1 MRTMRDRKR
10 EPVEWGI
17 ADQFARWTTR
27 AAVNRRPGGATQYA
41 VNAELDSLDF
51 DRVFDRS
58 LGAIEPK
65 EFGDW
70 HAESVRKLMNNE
82 PALSYAW
89 AAKNIAIYLKV
100 TCYLAGF
107 GRDGLKDVMH
117 PPFDRPL
124 LEAVVRQPPWNM
136 KGGLVALKDIDE
148 DSYHIIISMMKI
160 RAKSLGCT
168 LFEVEQLWSP
178 PST

>member
-1 MRTMRDRKR
+1 MKDRER
-10 EPVEWGI
+10 EPVEWSI
-17 ADQFARWTTR
+17 ADQFARWATR
-27 AAVNRRPGGATQYA
+27 AAVNRRPGGATQYT

-70 HAESVRKLMNNE
+70 HAESVRKLMDNE

-107 GRDGLKDVMH
+107 GRDGLKNVMH
-117 PPFDRPL
+117 PPFDGPL
-124 LEAVVRQPPWNM
+124 LKAVIHGNP
-136 KGGLVALKDIDE
+136 VALKHIDE
-148 DSYHIIISMMKI
+148 ERYYLVLALMRVNAQK
-160 RAKSLGCT
+160 LGCT